1 MSLILNLLPKSIR
14 RLSAVVVAALL
25 LGLTSIS
32 CTHSYYHDE
41 MFYEDVAWGLVTGL
55 DDIYDDYIAG
65 TPTGCLDILACGPYG
80 GIVHITGTTSYD
92 PWTGIETAYLR
103 YDMSDVRISCTSSS
117 SDLGVDLRLNGSICE
132 QSSWSHD
139 YSCLRYDS
147 PGLWLAGSAQRGC
160 EQRGVDG
167 MTDFWANSTSSGT
180 SAELF
185 GYNVSW

>member
-1 MSLILNLLPKSIR
+1 MSLMLTRLPKSIR

-41 MFYEDVAWGLVTGL
+41 LFYEDVAWGLVTGL
-55 DDIYDDYIAG
+55 DAIYDDYIAG
-65 TPTGCLDILACGPYG
+65 TPTGCLDILACGPSG

-92 PWTGIETAYLR
+92 PCSGIETAHLR
-103 YDMSDVRISCTSSS
+103 YDMTDVRVSFTSSS
-117 SDLGVDLRLNGSICE
+117 SDLDVDLTLSGVICE
-132 QSSWSHD
+132 HSSWS
-139 YSCLRYDS
+139 YDDAS
-147 PGLWLAGSAQRGC
+147 LSYDAPDLWLAGTAQRDC

-167 MTDFWANSTSSGT
+167 MTDFWANSTNSGT